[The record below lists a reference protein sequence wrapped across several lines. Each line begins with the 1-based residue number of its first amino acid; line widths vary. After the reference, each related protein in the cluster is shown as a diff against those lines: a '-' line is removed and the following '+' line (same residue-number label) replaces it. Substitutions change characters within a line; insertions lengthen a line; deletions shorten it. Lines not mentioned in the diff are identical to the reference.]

1 VHGLDVALLA
11 ATVTQGAPHGSK
23 PLCEGILTDALM
35 GPELIHKF
43 VFGGDAIAMLH
54 EVDEHVEAL
63 ALEGTGGVAVAE
75 FIALRIELVI
85 AESID
90 HTIVPLSLHTV
101 QSLTAAL

>member
-1 VHGLDVALLA
+1 
-11 ATVTQGAPHGSK
+11 
-23 PLCEGILTDALM
+23 M
-35 GPELIHKF
+35 GPE
-43 VFGGDAIAMLH
+43 VFEEFIFGDDAIAMLH

-63 ALEGTGGVAVAE
+63 ALEGTGGVVVAE